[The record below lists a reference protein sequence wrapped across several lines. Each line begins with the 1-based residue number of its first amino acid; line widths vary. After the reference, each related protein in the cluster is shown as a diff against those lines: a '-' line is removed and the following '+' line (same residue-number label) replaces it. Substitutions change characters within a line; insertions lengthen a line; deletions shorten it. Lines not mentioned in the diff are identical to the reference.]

1 MTWSNLDNRTSMFWG
16 SAVAYFLILLARSR
30 ESIAYLPSDPGYG
43 YIYAASQDGVSALI
57 QGDPYFHLV
66 ARLLAWID
74 SWFPLTA
81 QAVVLAVMVHLV
93 WTLSAV
99 IIANVLWTETGS
111 RVISVLVGLLLV
123 IALHASE
130 SSLGNVGNVKWPL
143 LAASLVLCSSAEYL
157 AIRPRLTAIFIAATG
172 LTNPLTV
179 LCLIPLAM
187 SWGSNTRHRRVI
199 LGMGI
204 LVAVVLS
211 ANIVKVGVG
220 NAASGRNSKVTSPW
234 ADMGL
239 FWWSGLMGPIAVSG
253 ASLVIALVL
262 YRRKPQLCGLISR
275 LAITAIVLPIA
286 SYQLGGIAD
295 RYFVAPL
302 TISLIAASLCCL
314 LFSQVTS
321 RLFPLA
327 VFALAVA
334 VVIPSA
340 KWFSSGWYMTSGTT
354 WSDGV
359 TSAKIACAS
368 NVQQVVALPLSP
380 DNSEEV
386 DCEYILRE

>member
-1 MTWSNLDNRTSMFWG
+1 MTSFMLDDRKPVLWG
-16 SAVAYFLILLARSR
+16 SAVAYFLTLLARSR
-30 ESIAYLPSDPGYG
+30 ESIAFLPSDPGYG
-43 YIYAASQDGVSALI
+43 YIYAASQDGVSALM

-74 SWFPLTA
+74 SWFPLAA

-111 RVISVLVGLLLV
+111 RVISVLAGLLLV
-123 IALHASE
+123 IAPHASE
-130 SSLGNVGNVKWPL
+130 SSLGNAGNVKWPL
-143 LAASLVLCSSAEYL
+143 LAASLVLCSSAEFL
-157 AIRPRLTAIFIAATG
+157 ATRPRLTAIFIAATG

-179 LCLIPLAM
+179 LCLVPLAM
-187 SWGSNTRHRRVI
+187 SWGSNARHRRVI

-204 LVAVVLS
+204 LVAGVFT
-211 ANIVKVGVG
+211 ANIVKLGVG
-220 NAASGRNSKVTSPW
+220 GAVSGQEQKVASPW
-234 ADMGL
+234 SGMGL
-239 FWWSGLMGPIAVSG
+239 FWWSGLIGPIVVSG
-253 ASLVIALVL
+253 ASLLIVL
-262 YRRKPQLCGLISR
+262 SLRKRKPQLCGLISR
-275 LAITAIVLPIA
+275 FAITGIVLLIT

-314 LFSQVTS
+314 LFSQMTL

-327 VFALAVA
+327 VLALAGA

-354 WSDGV
+354 WRDGV
-359 TSAKIACAS
+359 TSAKLACES
-368 NVQQVVALPLSP
+368 DISQEVALPLSP
-380 DNSEEV
+380 DSSEEIECTYV
-386 DCEYILRE
+386 LRE

>member
-1 MTWSNLDNRTSMFWG
+1 MTSSMLDKQKPVLWG
-16 SAVAYFLILLARSR
+16 SAVAYLLILLARSR
-30 ESIAYLPSDPGYG
+30 KSIAYLPSDPGYG

-99 IIANVLWTETGS
+99 IIANVLRKETES
-111 RVISVLVGLLLV
+111 RVISVLAGLLLV
-123 IALHASE
+123 IAPHASE
-130 SSLGNVGNVKWPL
+130 SSLGNAGNVKWPL
-143 LAASLVLCSSAEYL
+143 LAASLVLCNSAEFL
-157 AIRPRLTAIFIAATG
+157 ATRPRLTAIFIAATG

-187 SWGSNTRHRRVI
+187 SWSSHARHRRVI

-211 ANIVKVGVG
+211 ANIIKVGVG

-239 FWWSGLMGPIAVSG
+239 F
-253 ASLVIALVL
+253 
-262 YRRKPQLCGLISR
+262 
-275 LAITAIVLPIA
+275 
-286 SYQLGGIAD
+286 
-295 RYFVAPL
+295 
-302 TISLIAASLCCL
+302 
-314 LFSQVTS
+314 
-321 RLFPLA
+321 
-327 VFALAVA
+327 
-334 VVIPSA
+334 
-340 KWFSSGWYMTSGTT
+340 
-354 WSDGV
+354 
-359 TSAKIACAS
+359 
-368 NVQQVVALPLSP
+368 
-380 DNSEEV
+380 
-386 DCEYILRE
+386 

>member
-1 MTWSNLDNRTSMFWG
+1 M
-16 SAVAYFLILLARSR
+16 
-30 ESIAYLPSDPGYG
+30 
-43 YIYAASQDGVSALI
+43 

-81 QAVVLAVMVHLV
+81 QAVVLAVVVHLV

-99 IIANVLWTETGS
+99 IIANVLWTETGL
-111 RVISVLVGLLLV
+111 RIISILAGILLV
-123 IALHASE
+123 IAPHASE

-143 LAASLVLCSSAEYL
+143 LAASLVICSSAEFL
-157 AIRPRLTAIFIAATG
+157 AIRPRLTAIVIAATG

-187 SWGSNTRHRRVI
+187 SCGSYARHRRVI

-204 LVAVVLS
+204 LVAGVFT
-211 ANIVKVGVG
+211 ANIVKLGVG
-220 NAASGRNSKVTSPW
+220 NATSGRDSKVTSPW
-234 ADMGL
+234 AGMGL
-239 FWWSGLMGPIAVSG
+239 FWWSGLVGAIVVSG
-253 ASLVIALVL
+253 ASLLIALSL
-262 YRRKPQLCGLISR
+262 RRHKPQLCGLISR
-275 LAITAIVLPIA
+275 LAITAIVLQIA

-302 TISLIAASLCCL
+302 TISLIAASLGCL
-314 LFSQVTS
+314 LFSQTTS

-327 VFALAVA
+327 VLALAVA
-334 VVIPSA
+334 VVIPSG
-340 KWFSSGWYMTSGTT
+340 KWFSSGWYLTSGTT

-368 NVQQVVALPLSP
+368 NVQQVVVLPLSP
-380 DNSEEV
+380 DSSEEV